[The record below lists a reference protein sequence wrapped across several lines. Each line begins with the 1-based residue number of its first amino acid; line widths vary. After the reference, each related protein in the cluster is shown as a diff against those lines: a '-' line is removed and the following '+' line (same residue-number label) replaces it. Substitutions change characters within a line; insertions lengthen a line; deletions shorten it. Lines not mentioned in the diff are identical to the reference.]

1 MVDLTGMVSENYDL
15 KSPEMRHSL
24 ESGQFWK
31 DLKKYMAQGYLVSCA
46 NIVEDEDGRP
56 ERGNGPK
63 GILYNHAYSI
73 LRMADA
79 PEFSPNT
86 GGLQLIRIR
95 NPWGT
100 GQGEWGGPFSDDD
113 EAWDDNKGLKE
124 KLEYEFKNDGNWW
137 MKFEDWKG
145 NYNKVFVTKV
155 FPASWHL
162 YGCAGEWKGNTAGG
176 EYPFPKEAPKAAEG
190 EEVKEAPTQLDTND
204 RWFNNP
210 QYRLSVTKK
219 T

>member
-1 MVDLTGMVSENYDL
+1 
-15 KSPEMRHSL
+15 
-24 ESGQFWK
+24 
-31 DLKKYMAQGYLVSCA
+31 
-46 NIVEDEDGRP
+46 
-56 ERGNGPK
+56 
-63 GILYNHAYSI
+63 
-73 LRMADA
+73 
-79 PEFSPNT
+79 
-86 GGLQLIRIR
+86 
-95 NPWGT
+95 
-100 GQGEWGGPFSDDD
+100 
-113 EAWDDNKGLKE
+113 
-124 KLEYEFKNDGNWW
+124 